1 MKVFVINLDQ
11 DSDRLEVV
19 RRQFER
25 IGVAFER
32 LPAVYGKSLSCQA
45 KRHALSRFRW
55 WCAVGRP
62 TTDGE
67 LGCAL
72 SHAAFY
78 RKVVDE
84 DLPIACVVEDD
95 VVLDD
100 RFKLVLD
107 ALEKQCVR
115 DAPQVVLLSN
125 HSDKDGQLGDGYNG
139 FVTPSVV
146 REVSLKRIM
155 GDMFTEGYVVTNGGA
170 RAMLKANAPIAVPCD
185 WWHRWAGLGKI
196 ELYHAFPTVCRQDK
210 AAFESHTVVG
220 MVKPTKDLSLPL
232 YCLHM
237 IKRAVGLAIDRVL
250 IRVLGR

>member
-1 MKVFVINLDQ
+1 MKVFVVNLERDVA
-11 DSDRLEVV
+11 RLEVV

-25 IGVAFER
+25 LGVAFER
-32 LPAVYGKSLSCQA
+32 LPAVYGRDLTKREKSCA
-45 KRHALSRFRW
+45 VNRFRW
-55 WCAVGRP
+55 WCAVGRQ

-78 RKVVDE
+78 HKVIDE

-95 VVLDD
+95 VVLDE
-100 RFKLVLD
+100 RFKFVLD
-107 ALEKQCVR
+107 ALEKLCVR

-139 FVTPSVV
+139 FVTPSEV

-185 WWHRWAGLGKI
+185 WWHRWAGLGQI
-196 ELYHAFPTVCRQDK
+196 ELYHVFPTVCRQDK

-220 MVKPTKDLSLPL
+220 IARPTKDLPLPL
-232 YCLHM
+232 YCSHM
-237 IKRAVGLAIDRVL
+237 IKRAIGVAIDRIL
-250 IRVLGR
+250 IRFMGR